1 MEQRLMTN
9 IKNRVTVINLT
20 LTLTLGAMTPINAQ
34 TSIAVQE
41 SRLDSL
47 SDLSYQIKVS
57 KSKVELTKSKAELA
71 KLKKQCLENNGCEA
85 DNNNPLGA
93 IGNHGYLGAISNAV
107 KPITPITSIS
117 EHTHNNPAAVL
128 HQTPRPIQ
136 TNLIKELNTL
146 SISAIINQRVIFKDI
161 EGSFQQGDVLGDSG
175 IKIISIT
182 QSSVVLSTATKTK
195 TITMDWIND

>member
-47 SDLSYQIKVS
+47 NDLSYQIKVS
-57 KSKVELTKSKAELA
+57 KSKVELSKSKVELA
-71 KLKKQCLENNGCEA
+71 KLTCLENNGCVVA
-85 DNNNPLGA
+85 
-93 IGNHGYLGAISNAV
+93 
-107 KPITPITSIS
+107 TSVIKK
-117 EHTHNNPAAVL
+117 
-128 HQTPRPIQ
+128 TPRPIQ

-146 SISAIINQRVIFKDI
+146 SISAIINKQVKFKDI
-161 EGSFQQGDVLGDSG
+161 EGSFQQGDMLGNSR

-182 QSSVVLSTATKTK
+182 QSSVVLSTANKTK